1 MHFPLVPIDFVM
13 DSVNAMG
20 APYNVWIKWGSLWYL
35 DVTVRNPDG
44 TQNHTAAFRFNCVA
58 EQDAINAGLNILELD
73 GVSLIQFLDRL
84 ETARDNLLQAGTT
97 PAEVITEETLMGH
110 TSSKSELLQIILG
123 DIKAINDRFSTSQL
137 EECTIKLDK
146 THYYKPT
153 INAF

>member
-1 MHFPLVPIDFVM
+1 MHFPLIQMDFVK
-13 DSVNAMG
+13 DSENAKG
-20 APYNVWIKWGSLWYL
+20 APYTVWKSWGSLWYF
-35 DVTVRNPDG
+35 DVAIQNPDG
-44 TQNHTAAFRFNCVA
+44 SQNPNAAFRFNCVA

-73 GVSLIQFLDRL
+73 GVSLIQFLNRL

-97 PAEVITEETLMGH
+97 PAEVITEETIMGH

-123 DIKAINDRFSTSQL
+123 DIKTIKDRFSTSQL
-137 EECTIKLDK
+137 EECTIKLDT